1 MRILGIDPGL
11 TITGYGLIEMA
22 VPVPRLV
29 EAGSLKCP
37 VNLPLERR
45 LLELHRGLSEIIEAG
60 KPAMMAVESLFSNYK
75 HPTSALQ
82 MAHARGVL
90 FLAAAEVGIEV
101 FSYEPARVKKSLV
114 GRGRATKS
122 QMQNMIQSLFSLE
135 APPDPPDVADAIAVA
150 LCHANAMREGN
161 PTRGDKE
168 ARRLPEAVQL
178 AMDKTKRSRR
188 SDSVLEILIGRAG
201 GGK

>member
-11 TITGYGLIEMA
+11 TVTGYGLIEMA
-22 VPVPRLV
+22 IPVPRLV

-37 VNLPLERR
+37 ANLPLERR
-45 LLELHRGLSEIIEAG
+45 LLELHRGLTEVIEVG

-82 MAHARGVL
+82 MAHARGAL
-90 FLAAAEVGIEV
+90 LLAAAEAGIEV

-122 QMQNMIQSLFSLE
+122 QMQNMIQSLFALE
-135 APPDPPDVADAIAVA
+135 TPPDPPDVADAIAVA

-161 PTRGDKE
+161 PTRDKGP
-168 ARRLPEAVQL
+168 RNLPEPVRL
-178 AMDKTKRSRR
+178 ALENTKRSHRAE
-188 SDSVLEILIGRAG
+188 SAIEILIGRAAA
-201 GGK
+201 GK